1 MNITG
6 VVSVLPTPFRAGGD
20 VDAPSLARLV
30 DLVIAAGVQAIAVL
44 GAAGEAS
51 RLTERERL
59 SVVDAVLS
67 QVAGRRPVLVETS
80 SDGVRTCLEFSR
92 QIKALG
98 ATAAIISPPRAQRL
112 SVESIVNHY
121 RLVAEA
127 LDLPIV
133 VQDAPAQC
141 GVTMDAGLLVRITRE
156 VPAARTIRLED
167 PPTSMKTTRILAA
180 AGEMR
185 IDVFGGQGGL
195 FLLEELLAGSAGVF
209 SAFPWPDVLVRVV
222 SLFRE
227 GRRDE
232 AARVFDEAVTLMR
245 WENQDGVGIA
255 VRKEM
260 LRQRGVFTD
269 ASTRAP
275 GLMLDETARAAVA
288 RLVAKLTPA
297 VGHAK

>member
-30 DLVIAAGVQAIAVL
+30 DLVITAGVQAIAVL

-141 GVTMDAGLLVRITRE
+141 GVTMDAGLLVRIARATGAGSFGGSFATRCFVTAE
-156 VPAARTIRLED
+156 AIACPAHRLPKLQSARLERRPSSRLA
-167 PPTSMKTTRILAA
+167 PPSRWPQSWCTTRCSSATLRCAA
-180 AGEMR
+180 C
-185 IDVFGGQGGL
+185 
-195 FLLEELLAGSAGVF
+195 STAGVI
-209 SAFPWPDVLVRVV
+209 FPTPHSRWCVWQ
-222 SLFRE
+222 
-227 GRRDE
+227 RR
-232 AARVFDEAVTLMR
+232 
-245 WENQDGVGIA
+245 
-255 VRKEM
+255 
-260 LRQRGVFTD
+260 
-269 ASTRAP
+269 
-275 GLMLDETARAAVA
+275 
-288 RLVAKLTPA
+288 
-297 VGHAK
+297 